1 LLKAQSSKLKL
12 IKLNK
17 GTTNMYKHVVAVISG
32 GASGLGAATA
42 SYLVKNGARVICADL
57 PQAQE
62 HYLKLEASFNEN
74 CRSLKFSQADV
85 RSEDDILKALDMAE
99 EEFGEQVNVAVNCAG
114 IAPAR
119 KTLSQKVA
127 EDGSVTTRLH
137 SLEEFSKTI
146 EVNTV
151 GTFNL
156 SRLAA
161 YRMSQRTAD
170 ENGLRGCIINTASV
184 AAYDGQIGQVAYAS
198 SKGGVVSLTLPLAR
212 DLASIG
218 VRVMTIAPGL
228 FMTPLLSGLPEKV
241 HKELVKN
248 VPCPNRLGDP
258 IYYAQLVGSIV
269 TNPYLNGEVI
279 RLDGALRMPP

>member
-1 LLKAQSSKLKL
+1 
-12 IKLNK
+12 
-17 GTTNMYKHVVAVISG
+17 MYRNVVAIISG

-42 SYLVKNGARVICADL
+42 SYLSRNGARVMVADL

-62 HYLKLEASFNEN
+62 HFLKMEASVMSCDDNG
-74 CRSLKFSQADV
+74 SLKFSQADV
-85 RSEDDILKALDMAE
+85 RSEDDISNALDMAE

-119 KTLSQKVA
+119 KTLSQKIA
-127 EDGSVTTRLH
+127 EDGSLTTRLH

-146 EVNTV
+146 QVNTV

-156 SRLAA
+156 ARMAA
-161 YRMSQRTAD
+161 DRMAQRAAD
-170 ENGLRGCIINTASV
+170 DNGLRGCIINTASV

-198 SKGGVVSLTLPLAR
+198 SKGGVVGMTLPMAR
-212 DLASIG
+212 DLAPVGI
-218 VRVMTIAPGL
+218 RVMTIAPGL
-228 FMTPLLSGLPEKV
+228 FMTPLLAGLPEKV

>member
-1 LLKAQSSKLKL
+1 
-12 IKLNK
+12 
-17 GTTNMYKHVVAVISG
+17 MYRNVVAIISG

-42 SYLVKNGARVICADL
+42 SFLTRNGARVMVADL
-57 PQAQE
+57 PQAEEQF
-62 HYLKLEASFNEN
+62 LRMEASVMGSDVKNGN
-74 CRSLKFSQADV
+74 GSLKFSQADV
-85 RSEDDILKALDMAE
+85 RSEDDISNALDMAE

-119 KTLSQKVA
+119 KTLSQKIA

-146 EVNTV
+146 QVNTV

-156 SRLAA
+156 ARLAA
-161 YRMSQRTAD
+161 DRMAQRAAD
-170 ENGLRGCIINTASV
+170 DNGLRGCIINTASV

-198 SKGGVVSLTLPLAR
+198 SKGGVVGMTLPMAR
-212 DLASIG
+212 DLAPVGI
-218 VRVMTIAPGL
+218 RVMTIAPGL
-228 FMTPLLSGLPEKV
+228 FMTPLLAGLPEKV

-258 IYYAQLVGSIV
+258 LYYAQLVGSIV

>member
-1 LLKAQSSKLKL
+1 
-12 IKLNK
+12 
-17 GTTNMYKHVVAVISG
+17 MYRNVVAIISG

-42 SYLVKNGARVICADL
+42 SFLARNGAKVMVADL

-62 HYLKLEASFNEN
+62 HFQKMEASVMTSKDNASG
-74 CRSLKFSQADV
+74 SLKFSQADV
-85 RSEDDILKALDMAE
+85 RSEDDISNALDMAE
-99 EEFGEQVNVAVNCAG
+99 QAFGEPVNVAVNCAG

-119 KTLSQKVA
+119 KTLSQKIA
-127 EDGSVTTRLH
+127 EDGSLTTRLH

-146 EVNTV
+146 QVNTV

-156 SRLAA
+156 ARMAA
-161 YRMSQRTAD
+161 DRMTQRAAD
-170 ENGLRGCIINTASV
+170 DNGLRGCIINTASV

-198 SKGGVVSLTLPLAR
+198 SKGGVVGMTLPMAR
-212 DLASIG
+212 DLAPVGI
-218 VRVMTIAPGL
+218 RVMTIAPGL
-228 FMTPLLSGLPEKV
+228 FMTPLLAGLPEKV